1 MVNQKTRVL
10 IVGGGFGGIKAA
22 LELSKGNHHDITLL
36 SDKPIFQFFPTLYH
50 TATGGASAESSLA
63 INSILEGK
71 KITFKEGVAKTLD
84 RKKKVITTEDGQT
97 YHFDVLIVALG
108 SVLNYFGIQGIAD
121 YAYNIKTPEAARKF
135 KNHLHS
141 QLTDL
146 KAPDLNYVIVGGG
159 PTGIEL
165 AGSLKGYMTA
175 VAKAHGIQH
184 RAIHVD
190 LVEAAPQL
198 LSRMPKAMSRAI
210 AKRLRRLG
218 VKLYLGKMVGGETA
232 DMLMVDGKPIQSHT
246 VVWTAGVTNH
256 PFFRENNF
264 KLNERGKVVVDE
276 YLQAEPD
283 IYVIG
288 DNADTKFSG
297 MAQTALYD
305 GTFVGRNLNRQAKGL
320 LMDRYKPKEPIY
332 VIPVGPG
339 WAAVLWGKKQFYGW
353 FGWVLRSLADLRGFK
368 DYEPWWKAGEQW
380 MTEFETE
387 EDCPECAKHAMH

>member
-10 IVGGGFGGIKAA
+10 IVGGGFGGIKTA
-22 LELSKGNHHDITLL
+22 LELSKGNRHDVTLL
-36 SDKPIFQFFPTLYH
+36 SDKPVFQFFPTLYH
-50 TATGGASAESSLA
+50 TATGGASAESSLPLS
-63 INSILEGK
+63 SILADKNIRFEQ
-71 KITFKEGVAKTLD
+71 GVAKKLD
-84 RKKKVITTEDGQT
+84 RKKKTITTEDGKT
-97 YHFDVLIVALG
+97 YHFDALVIGLG
-108 SVLNYFGIQGIAD
+108 SVPNYFGIQGIAD
-121 YAYNIKTPEAARKF
+121 YAYSIKTPEEAKRF
-135 KNHLHS
+135 KNHLHE

-146 KAPDLNYVIVGGG
+146 QQPDPNYVIVGGG

-165 AGSLKGYMTA
+165 AGSLKGYIKA
-175 VAKAHGIQH
+175 VAKAHGIRH
-184 RAIHVD
+184 KAVHVD
-190 LVEAAPQL
+190 LVEAAPKL
-198 LSRMPKAMSRAI
+198 VPRMPNAMSRAI
-210 AKRLRRLG
+210 ARRLRRLG
-218 VKLYLGKMVGGETA
+218 VRLYLGKTVGGETA
-232 DMLMVDGKPIQSHT
+232 DSLMVDGKPIQSHT

-256 PFFRENNF
+256 PFFHENTF
-264 KLNERGKVVVDE
+264 SLNERGKVKVDE

-305 GTFVGRNLNRQAKGL
+305 GAFVGRNLSRQAKGL

-339 WAAVLWGKKQFYGW
+339 WAAVLWGKQQFYGW
-353 FGWVLRSLADLRGFK
+353 IGWILRSLADLRGFK

-387 EDCPECAKHAMH
+387 EDCPTCAKYTIS